1 MLGHLVN
8 QFALAP
14 RKDKVPSSRFNRSS
28 SYTTAI
34 NAGKLYPVYCDEVY
48 PGDIYHVNVTSFC
61 RLSTPV
67 VPILDNLY
75 IDYFWFF
82 VPNRLVWNNWAKFN
96 GEQENPG
103 DSVDYLVPQ
112 LEIPSG
118 GFALESIYDY
128 FGLPIL
134 VSDGSESIN
143 VLPLRMYN
151 LIWNEWFR
159 DENLQNSVTV
169 RKTDGGDLV
178 GDYTLLRRNKKKD
191 YFTSCLPTPQKFDGV
206 SISLG
211 TTANIYGVPDTQLKF
226 RTYNENGVPTI
237 IPGGADFNT
246 SYLSAKAPSTSGSWQ
261 NSDLYLHTK
270 DNSGQASPSST
281 GYINVIS
288 KQAADSLHVNSGLVA
303 DLASVEPISITTLR
317 YASILQKFRE
327 LQNRGGTRYIE
338 SIRTMFGVT
347 SPDARL
353 QRPEYLGGSSSLFNT
368 VPVAQ
373 TSGTTSVSPQGNLSA
388 FSLSNSTNIGF
399 HRSFTEHGF
408 IIGLC
413 QVRGDQTYQQGL
425 HKMWSRKRLVDYYF
439 PLFNGLSEMAV
450 LKKELDYGSNSTTNN
465 EVFGYQE
472 RFSELRFKQSIITGK
487 MRSIAPTS
495 LDIWH
500 LAQYYSSVP
509 GLNSDF
515 IEDRTDLVLNRALAV
530 EDEPQILVNIY
541 FSESDIRPLPTH
553 SIPGMGANL

>member
-14 RKDKVPSSRFNRSS
+14 RKDRIPSSRFNRPS

-34 NAGKLYPVYCDEVY
+34 NASYLYPVYCEEIY
-48 PGDIYHVNVTSFC
+48 PGDIFNVKVSSFA

-75 IDYFWFF
+75 LDYFWFF

-96 GEQENPG
+96 GEQDNPG

-112 LEIPSG
+112 LKIPTG
-118 GFALESIYDY
+118 GFSLESIYDY
-128 FGLPIL
+128 FGLPVL
-134 VSDGSESIN
+134 VSDNTESIN

-159 DENLQNSVTV
+159 DENLQDSVV
-169 RKTDGGDLV
+169 VNKNDGGDSV
-178 GDYTLLRRNKKKD
+178 SDFNLLRRNKKKD

-211 TTANIYGVPDTQLKF
+211 TTATVYGDGALKLRPYNDNGPDAD
-226 RTYNENGVPTI
+226 VV
-237 IPGGADFNT
+237 IPNLGAGEYFG
-246 SYLSAKAPSTSGSWQ
+246 YLQSSGSSNPHSAQ
-261 NSDLYLHTK
+261 INGSASSGIFSGTQIMALTSKSKLDEHYSNGATGLY
-270 DNSGQASPSST
+270 
-281 GYINVIS
+281 
-288 KQAADSLHVNSGLVA
+288 A

-353 QRPEYLGGSSSLFNT
+353 QRPEYLGGSSSLFNVT
-368 VPVAQ
+368 PVAQ
-373 TSGTTSVSPQGNLSA
+373 TSATSDISPQGNLSA
-388 FSLSNSTNIGF
+388 YSVNSSTHIGF

-408 IIGLC
+408 VIGLV
-413 QVRGDQTYQQGL
+413 QVRADQTYQQGL

-439 PLFNGLSEMAV
+439 PLFNGLSEMDV
-450 LKKELDYGSNSTTNN
+450 KKKELVYGADSTVNN
-465 EVFGYQE
+465 EVLGYQE

-487 MRSIAPTS
+487 MRSIAPQP

-515 IEDRTDLVLNRALAV
+515 IEDRTDVVLNRALAV
-530 EDEPQILVNIY
+530 EDEPQILLNIY
-541 FSESDIRPLPTH
+541 YSESDVRPLPTH